1 MPDIPVVV
9 LGHGAVGKSCIA
21 IQYVQGHFVDKYDAT
36 IEDIFRKPAEIDGQ
50 PVVLSIVDTAG
61 QDAFGEMR
69 DRYMKRGQGFLL
81 VYSISDQESFQQ
93 LKRIYARLQRAKD
106 HNASIPC
113 VVVGNKVDLA
123 AQRAVSQDE
132 GRLLAAHAKCP
143 FVEISAKNREQVDE
157 LFKMLVRNIWEKQ
170 GGAAAGGSGGSGAA
184 GGGGG
189 GAAGASGSNGS
200 AGASGQG
207 GAAVGGSG
215 NTKGGTANSNNGGGA
230 SSSSDGAMSA
240 TSQPQ
245 QKVKKGFSCTLV

>member
-1 MPDIPVVV
+1 MPDISVVV

-106 HNASIPC
+106 NTTSIPC
-113 VVVGNKVDLA
+113 VVVGNKLDLA
-123 AQRAVSQDE
+123 AQRAVSQEE

-170 GGAAAGGSGGSGAA
+170 GGAGGGSSSGGAGGQGTSASGSGSGAGGAEKGNTAGSGGSNAKTASQPSAA
-184 GGGGG
+184 D
-189 GAAGASGSNGS
+189 
-200 AGASGQG
+200 
-207 GAAVGGSG
+207 
-215 NTKGGTANSNNGGGA
+215 NTGPKST
-230 SSSSDGAMSA
+230 